1 MKGLKKLALVS
12 AIAMTSAGAFA
23 MEAADDQLLSDT
35 TGQQGITID
44 VAPGAMSLTAIN
56 AQFGMATGAGSSLG
70 TLDAAGTATIVRGLT
85 IGKVLVKD
93 SDGFTGSTSAGA
105 LVIGGG
111 TSGTD
116 ATDQTLVMAD
126 DVNPIVINV
135 DSSGNGTNPV
145 LNVEIKTPTLLIKT
159 GNIYV
164 ADNTGANAT
173 KVLNGMEMTLGATT
187 INVQLGHELQTS
199 TILNPLGTA
208 ALNQTT
214 TALALVNATL
224 SGGLTINETKID
236 DGAGVAS
243 GTTLDITGGSIYVKS
258 MAIKDSTAGYANGA
272 NLTAN
277 VAVNVEDNLVTAFN
291 MGTATDPDAATGGLV
306 ITLASL
312 GGAKGI
318 NVAMTDVTLGKVTLA
333 SGTIDH
339 ATAGASAKSLG
350 DVEILGLNLNGTSLI
365 IHGH

>member
-93 SDGFTGSTSAGA
+93 TDGFAASTSAGA

-116 ATDQTLVMAD
+116 ITDQTLVMAD

-258 MAIKDSTAGYANGA
+258 TAIKDSAAGYANGT

-277 VAVNVEDNLVTAFN
+277 VAVNVEDDLSALG
-291 MGTATDPDAATGGLV
+291 MGTGTDANSTTGGLV

-312 GGAKGI
+312 GGASGI